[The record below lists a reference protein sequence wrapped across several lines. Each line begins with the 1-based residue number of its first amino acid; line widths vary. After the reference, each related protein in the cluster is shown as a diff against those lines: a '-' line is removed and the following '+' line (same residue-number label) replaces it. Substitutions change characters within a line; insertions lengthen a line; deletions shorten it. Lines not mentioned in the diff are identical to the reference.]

1 MEKSKK
7 NVSAVDQKDRIW
19 NILPSFKHWIY
30 LAKTKGC
37 FKSENVEGFVNL
49 PKNIPKNYLKFLHPI
64 HDIDK
69 TSILIFFFTLQV

>member
-49 PKNIPKNYLKFLHPI
+49 PKNIQKKTIIKLYIQYMTLTKRQFSFFL
-64 HDIDK
+64 
-69 TSILIFFFTLQV
+69 TL